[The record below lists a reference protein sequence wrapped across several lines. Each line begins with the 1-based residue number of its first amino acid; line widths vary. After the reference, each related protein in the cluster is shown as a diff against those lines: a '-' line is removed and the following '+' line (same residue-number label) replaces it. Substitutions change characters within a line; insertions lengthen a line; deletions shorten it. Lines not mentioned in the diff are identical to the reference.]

1 MVRINTES
9 QPINKLVK
17 IINMKN
23 IGLDQ
28 VIGPDNNESFT
39 PGSIFA
45 EYPYLPGNF
54 IFCFAIRTEM
64 VSAPA

>member
-23 IGLDQ
+23 IGLDRL
-28 VIGPDNNESFT
+28 IGPDVLSQYCDYFYMIGCIMLVLLVPLE
-39 PGSIFA
+39 PIVDKLQ
-45 EYPYLPGNF
+45 LP
-54 IFCFAIRTEM
+54 
-64 VSAPA
+64 

>member
-23 IGLDQ
+23 IGLDRL
-28 VIGPDNNESFT
+28 IGPDVLSCYRDYFYMIGGIMLVLFV
-39 PGSIFA
+39 PLG
-45 EYPYLPGNF
+45 PLLDKQ
-54 IFCFAIRTEM
+54 
-64 VSAPA
+64 

>member
-17 IINMKN
+17 IINVKN

-28 VIGPDNNESFT
+28 VIGPDVLSC
-39 PGSIFA
+39 
-45 EYPYLPGNF
+45 YRDY
-54 IFCFAIRTEM
+54 FCMIGGIIL
-64 VSAPA
+64 VLLVPLGPLLDKPQLL

>member
-23 IGLDQ
+23 IGLDRL
-28 VIGPDNNESFT
+28 IGPDVLSQCCDYFH
-39 PGSIFA
+39 GR
-45 EYPYLPGNF
+45 GNYA
-54 IFCFAIRTEM
+54 C
-64 VSAPA
+64 SACASWAAFR